1 MDNIY
6 LTGFMGSGKSTVARL
21 VSQVLGLT
29 LVDMD
34 KLIVDRFGM
43 PVPEIFKNLGQDTFR
58 RNETRILETF
68 TKKKNLVVATGG
80 GVCESN
86 ENRKLMSESGT
97 SIFLDATL
105 ESIKN
110 RLGNEEIAI
119 RPLWKNPSEV
129 EKLFQ
134 LRRDC
139 YQDCDI
145 RIDVEKLNAAQ
156 VCAQVC
162 NSVFPQQEFLVDHE
176 GYKSRVVACWDA
188 PDTVNKL
195 IKGKKVA
202 VLTDRNVE
210 KLHLPRYMDVFDNP
224 VVISLKAGEKSKS
237 MKSADQIYRQL
248 LDAKIGRGDLLVALG
263 GGVVTDIGGFVAS
276 TFKRGID
283 FILVGTSMVAGV
295 DAAIG
300 GKSAIDVGNIKN
312 SVGLFTKPALTV
324 LDLASLHTLRTN
336 QIKEGLIEAYKTGL
350 VADPHLSVF
359 ISANIKRLLKGS
371 VIELSEVLVA
381 SARAKCEIVSKDFRE
396 KDLRRILNLGHT
408 YGHAVESF
416 NNYAISHGKAVSIGM
431 LAALNISQARGFIG
445 GEFTSKTA
453 MTIKEMFSSAVKL
466 PSASQ
471 ARQIMLNDKKN
482 KDGKISFVLLRD
494 GGKCEVVNDVT
505 ESELDS
511 AITRI

>member
-21 VSQVLGLT
+21 VSQVLGIT
-29 LVDMD
+29 SVDMD
-34 KLIVDRFGM
+34 KLIVDRLGM
-43 PVPEIFKNLGQDTFR
+43 PVSEIFENLGQDTFR
-58 RNETRILETF
+58 KNETRILETLA
-68 TKKKNLVVATGG
+68 KKKNLVVATGG
-80 GVCESN
+80 GVCESP

-105 ESIKN
+105 ESIKK
-110 RLGNEEIAI
+110 RLGNDEIAI

-129 EKLFQ
+129 EELFQ
-134 LRRDC
+134 HRVDGYRDSE
-139 YQDCDI
+139 I
-145 RIDVEKLNAAQ
+145 RIDVEPLTPTQ

-162 NSVFPQQEFLVDHE
+162 NSIFPKQEFIVDYE

-188 PDTVNKL
+188 PDAVNRL
-195 IKGKKVA
+195 IQGKKVA
-202 VLTDRNVE
+202 VLTDHNVE
-210 KLHLPRYMDVFDNP
+210 KLHLPRFMEVFNNP

-237 MKSADQIYRQL
+237 TKSADQIYRQL

-324 LDLASLHTLRTN
+324 LDLTSLHTLRTN

-350 VADPHLSVF
+350 VADRRLSVF
-359 ISANIKRLLKGS
+359 ISENIKNLLKGS
-371 VIELSEVLVA
+371 VIELSEVVVT

-396 KDLRRILNLGHT
+396 RDLRRILNLGHT

-416 NNYAISHGKAVSIGM
+416 NNYAISHGKAVSIGL
-431 LAALNISQARGFIG
+431 LAALNISRDRGLIG
-445 GEFTSKTA
+445 REFTSKTTK
-453 MTIKEMFSSAVKL
+453 TIKEMFSSTVKL
-466 PSASQ
+466 PTASQ
-471 ARQIMLNDKKN
+471 AWQIMLNDKKN

-494 GGKCEVVNDVT
+494 EGKCEVVNDVT

-511 AITRI
+511 AITKI